1 MHENRPVVFVVEDD
15 PSVRE
20 AIARLMRSADFEA
33 EVFPSAEAFLAR
45 KPRHGPACLLLDVH
59 LVSMDGTEL
68 HAQLSDAGSTLPV
81 VFLTGRGD
89 IPMSVQAMK
98 RGAFDFLTKPADDE
112 DLLAAVRGAVELH
125 EHRLREDAG
134 VARVRERVASLSPRE
149 LEVMR
154 CVISGALNKR
164 VAAHLSIAEQTV
176 KVDRRQVMAKM
187 EADSLAELVR
197 LCELAGVKPDVV
209 P

>member
-20 AIARLMRSADFEA
+20 AIARLMRSAGFEA

-45 KPRHGPACLLLDVH
+45 KPRHGPACLLLDVN

-98 RGAFDFLTKPADDE
+98 LGAFDFLTKPADDE

-134 VARVRERVASLSPRE
+134 IARVRERVASLSPRE

-176 KVDRRQVMAKM
+176 KVHRRQVMAKM

>member
-20 AIARLMRSADFEA
+20 AIARLMRSAGFEA

-45 KPRHGPACLLLDVH
+45 KPRHGPACLLLDVN

-98 RGAFDFLTKPADDE
+98 LGAFDFLTKPADDE

-134 VARVRERVASLSPRE
+134 IARVRERVASLSPRE

-176 KVDRRQVMAKM
+176 KVHRRQVMAKM

-197 LCELAGVKPDVV
+197 LCELASVKPDVV